1 MTMVGEA
8 VIKSVADDPVFKLLS
23 PEDTVVYEVPKYQR
37 EYAWAKQQ
45 WDELFDDLLEEED
58 PNSGH
63 FLGTIICINRT
74 SNATK
79 ENVLELVDGQQR
91 MTTLSILMAA
101 IYRFLT
107 AHSDQLSQDDLVD
120 LNLLGRQ
127 LVLKD
132 GNRLRVRPQIQNSN
146 HDDYVNVL
154 KASGV
159 LSKAPTVKFLGN
171 RRIMKSYNHFSD
183 LIVQHAGPR
192 ASVEPVLE
200 LLKRVKRAILVKLE
214 VESTSDAFTLF
225 ESLNNRGIPLTP
237 IDIIKNSLLAAADRK
252 RSKGLTADHVF
263 DQWNELLNDLGDDYK
278 IQERFFRHYYNA
290 FKDELPSVPK
300 APIATR
306 SNLIRIY
313 EKVIDVDLEARLQ
326 DILIC
331 GAVYRRIVG
340 NLDADEA
347 KSSLD
352 EALADLA
359 RVQGAPSEAL
369 LLYLMTYQSDLE
381 ITDSQLKSVAETL
394 ISFFVRRNLTS
405 DPPTNALQRLFM
417 SIIAEVSG
425 MTGQRIV
432 VAIQKRLRGVAS
444 SDKAF
449 YAKLVGPL
457 YNENVDV
464 TRYILI
470 ALARAT
476 MTNETFTDLWA
487 RDGNHYKWTI
497 EHILP
502 QGAGLPKDWLTM
514 LGGAEMAS
522 VIQQQHVHR
531 LGNLTIT
538 GYNSTLSNRSFH
550 AKKIRKDTNG
560 NFVGF
565 KNGLAL
571 NADVVEATQW
581 TATQIEARTAKLA
594 KQAVA
599 LFPL

>member
-1 MTMVGEA
+1 M
-8 VIKSVADDPVFKLLS
+8 IKSVADDPVYKLLS
-23 PEDTVVYEVPKYQR
+23 PEDTVVYEIPKYQR
-37 EYAWAKQQ
+37 EYAWTKQQ

-58 PNSGH
+58 SSSGH

-79 ENVLELVDGQQR
+79 ENILELVDGQQR
-91 MTTLSILMAA
+91 ITTLSILMAA

-107 AHSDQLSQDDLVD
+107 SHSDQLDQDELVD
-120 LNLLGRQ
+120 LNFLGRQ
-127 LVLKD
+127 LILKD

-154 KASGV
+154 KSSGLV
-159 LSKAPTVKFLGN
+159 TKAPSVKFLGN
-171 RRIMKSYNHFSD
+171 RRIMKCYNHFSA
-183 LIVQHAGPR
+183 LIAQHAGPKS
-192 ASVEPVLE
+192 SVTPVLD
-200 LLKRVKRAILVKLE
+200 LLKRVKNAILVKLE
-214 VESTSDAFTLF
+214 VESTSEAFTLF

-237 IDIIKNSLLAAADRK
+237 IDIIKNSLLAAADKK
-252 RSKGLTADHVF
+252 RPKGLTADHVF

-313 EKVIDVDLEARLQ
+313 DKVIDVDLEARLQ

-331 GAVYRRIVG
+331 GEIYRRIVG

-347 KSSLD
+347 KTGFD

-369 LLYLMTYQSDLE
+369 LLYLMTYQDDLKLTE
-381 ITDSQLKSVAETL
+381 SQLKSVAETL

-425 MTGQRIV
+425 ITGQSIV
-432 VAIQKRLRGVAS
+432 LAVQKRLRGLAS
-444 SDKAF
+444 SDSVF
-449 YAKLVGPL
+449 HAKLVGPL

-464 TRYILI
+464 TRYILV
-470 ALARAT
+470 ALAKAR

-487 RDGNHYKWTI
+487 REGNHYKWTI

-514 LGGAEMAS
+514 LGGAEKAAT
-522 VIQQQHVHR
+522 VQQQHVHR

-571 NADVVEATQW
+571 NVDVVEAAQW
-581 TATQIEARTAKLA
+581 TETEIEARTAKLA
-594 KQAVA
+594 NQVVA